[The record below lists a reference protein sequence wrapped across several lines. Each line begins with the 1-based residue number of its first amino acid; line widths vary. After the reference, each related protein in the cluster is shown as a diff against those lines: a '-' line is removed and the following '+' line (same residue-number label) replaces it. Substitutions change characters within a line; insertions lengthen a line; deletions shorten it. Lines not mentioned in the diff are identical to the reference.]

1 MASNVMGSLRLS
13 LLSAPA
19 HAPLELSQSEFL
31 HSGRASQRHLVR
43 LAKGNERSAKCHS
56 VREGRRA
63 TVDPLAVAINDRV
76 SVNTPSSSSRFTE
89 TDAPGESPGNS
100 GTHIS
105 PTSLEWRPA
114 ENQDADSSEIST
126 FVLSSRRDGATVNGT
141 TTEDEKDKSGW
152 RTLAEGLEQSPG
164 IFASQAEAA
173 KAAGQSG
180 RRRRRSKMWSLT
192 EKGWVLKTTLPRPTA
207 KLSQA
212 SSGVDTAVAVAAAA
226 VASREGIL
234 DGVALEENGSTRAVQ
249 LGAEPTAFGSTRF
262 ELVEKL
268 EGEETAE
275 SSAEDMEL
283 PIGSGGGLEER
294 SGMAAQENDIV
305 SDFLLESRMSRGI
318 GNDGGLSQLPPGAAA
333 ALRGALRWA
342 PPAPKNVAPKRLK
355 INLDLDIYRARNL
368 FRIGKAQDAEGLMR
382 KAVRDW
388 PDDGRPYVVLGRML
402 QRKGRL
408 GEARRVFEDGCQAL
422 GGDNA
427 FIWQT
432 WAVLEAQAGN
442 VEKARKLF
450 DAATVADERHVAAW
464 HGWAVLELKQ
474 GNVRRARELLQKGL
488 KLCGGNEYIYQTL
501 AVMEV
506 QSGRVAEARALF
518 LQATRMNAKSA
529 ASWLAWALLE
539 AQQGDG
545 ASARLLFQRA
555 LNASP
560 KNPYTWQA
568 WGLFEAAQGRYDRGR
583 LLLQRGAQL
592 NPKDAALLQALAL
605 LEYECGFTG
614 TARELFSQASLVDP
628 NHQPVWTAWGWM
640 EWKEGRVQRAR
651 ELYQRAV
658 EVNDSSPN
666 AARVFQAWA
675 VLEEREGNIG
685 LARALFKRAL
695 AVDSGNS
702 VVWRSWAA
710 MEERQGNAVRAEE
723 LRLMRLQQR
732 TEVVE
737 PTSWDLGGIIGPA
750 IDRMKALFS
759 PTRPM
764 PFSSSRADASTSSSG
779 GSSSSS
785 SSSGTSGDSS
795 IREGASSGGGGGGG
809 EEAEVGSATL
819 FDEYGDEVEEFDV
832 DGFLAARLPK
842 QFSKLLDDVD
852 GVGKSIWRKPIS
864 TEGMRQRRFTG
875 EYEKEADPGVREAT

>member
-1 MASNVMGSLRLS
+1 MPLLLLLPAASLG
-13 LLSAPA
+13 
-19 HAPLELSQSEFL
+19 
-31 HSGRASQRHLVR
+31 
-43 LAKGNERSAKCHS
+43 
-56 VREGRRA
+56 
-63 TVDPLAVAINDRV
+63 DAV
-76 SVNTPSSSSRFTE
+76 
-89 TDAPGESPGNS
+89 
-100 GTHIS
+100 
-105 PTSLEWRPA
+105 
-114 ENQDADSSEIST
+114 
-126 FVLSSRRDGATVNGT
+126 
-141 TTEDEKDKSGW
+141 
-152 RTLAEGLEQSPG
+152 
-164 IFASQAEAA
+164 
-173 KAAGQSG
+173 
-180 RRRRRSKMWSLT
+180 
-192 EKGWVLKTTLPRPTA
+192 
-207 KLSQA
+207 
-212 SSGVDTAVAVAAAA
+212 
-226 VASREGIL
+226 
-234 DGVALEENGSTRAVQ
+234 DGVAVEQSGSTGTAQ
-249 LGAEPTAFGSTRF
+249 LGAEATEFGSTRF
-262 ELVEKL
+262 EAVEKL

-275 SSAEDMEL
+275 SSAEDVEV
-283 PIGSGGGLEER
+283 PIGSDGGIEER
-294 SGMAAQENDIV
+294 SGMAAQEMNDIV

-342 PPAPKNVAPKRLK
+342 PRARKNEDPKRLK
-355 INLDLDIYRARNL
+355 INLDLDIYRARNF
-368 FRIGKAQDAEGLMR
+368 FRIGKAQEAEALMR

-506 QSGRVAEARALF
+506 QNGRLAEARALF
-518 LQATRMNAKSA
+518 LQATRMNGKSA

-539 AQQGDG
+539 AQQGDA
-545 ASARLLFQRA
+545 ASTRLLFQRA
-555 LNASP
+555 LGASP

-658 EVNDSSPN
+658 EANDSSPN

-695 AVDSGNS
+695 AADSGNS

-723 LRLMRLQQR
+723 LRLLRLQQR

-737 PTSWDLGGIIGPA
+737 STSWDLGGIIGPA

-764 PFSSSRADASTSSSG
+764 PFSPPYADN
-779 GSSSSS
+779 SSSSS
-785 SSSGTSGDSS
+785 SSSSSSATTTTEALNSSSNGDNSGSS
-795 IREGASSGGGGGGG
+795 NSSKGANSGGAVGG
-809 EEAEVGSATL
+809 EAEGGSAPL
-819 FDEYGDEVEEFDV
+819 LDEYGDEVEEFDV
-832 DGFLAARLPK
+832 DKFLAARLPK
-842 QFSKLLDDVD
+842 QFAKLLDNVD
-852 GVGKSIWRKPIS
+852 GVGKSIWRKPL
-864 TEGMRQRRFTG
+864 TVEGMRQRRVVG
-875 EYEKEADPGVREAT
+875 ELEREIF